1 MRAEVGSGE
10 AKPGAMQPNAK
21 PGVAVVTD
29 VPSAVVA
36 RLREHA
42 DVIEVSMRPRTEW
55 RTALAAA
62 TGVLVSSAVPVDG
75 AFLAAAPN
83 LKIVAT
89 WSVGY
94 DNVDLDALRA
104 RGIVLTNTAGSLVD
118 AVADL
123 TYALVIFAVR
133 NLAVGLNW
141 VRSGRWMEANMPY
154 GHDLEGATL
163 GIVGFGAIGLAVAK
177 RARVSGMRTIYT
189 NRKPR
194 ADDADTGTSYR
205 RLDALLAEADCVV
218 LLVPLTPE
226 TRGLIGDE
234 QFAKMRPTAT
244 LVNVSR
250 GAVVDTDALL
260 SALEQKKIA
269 GAALDVTEPE
279 PMPPDHP
286 LLARE
291 DVLITPHVGSATFE
305 TRARMAMVAAENLI
319 AFIGGRPLPTAVAW
333 SGRSN
338 LM

>member
-1 MRAEVGSGE
+1 MTPES
-10 AKPGAMQPNAK
+10 KPV
-21 PGVAVVTD
+21 VAVVTE
-29 VPSAVVA
+29 VPDAVLA

-42 DVIEVSMRPRTEW
+42 DVIDVSMRPRTEW
-55 RTALAAA
+55 DTALAAA
-62 TGVLVSSAVPVDG
+62 TGVLVSSTVPVDG

-104 RGIVLTNTAGSLVD
+104 RGIVLTNTAGSLVET
-118 AVADL
+118 VADL

-141 VRSGRWMEANMPY
+141 VRSGRWMKGNMPF

-163 GIVGFGAIGLAVAK
+163 GIVGFGTIGLAVAK
-177 RARVSGMRTIYT
+177 RAQVSGMRVVYT

-194 ADDADTGTSYR
+194 ADDADTGASYR
-205 RLDALLAEADCVV
+205 PLGALLAEADCVV
-218 LLVPLTPE
+218 LLVPLNSE
-226 TRGLIGDE
+226 TRGLMGDE
-234 QFAKMRPTAT
+234 QFAKMKPTAT

-250 GAVVDTDALL
+250 GAVVDTGALL
-260 SALEQKKIA
+260 RALEQKKIA

-279 PMPPDHP
+279 PLPPDHP
-286 LLARE
+286 LLARD
-291 DVLITPHVGSATFE
+291 DVLVTPHVGSATFE

-319 AFIGGRPLPTAVAW
+319 AFFDGRPLPTAVALE
-333 SGRSN
+333 RAV
-338 LM
+338 